1 MENMNYKLICT
12 DIDGTLLN
20 DEKKLPLRA
29 KQSLQAA
36 AEKGI
41 AIALV
46 SGRMPS
52 GVNLIEKELEI
63 PCIKVCNAGTCIFM
77 GENCIQAE
85 YLSNDTMRRLYRTIA
100 KPYQLPLWI
109 FRNQEWFV
117 TGWDI
122 YIEKETGFV
131 EYHPEI
137 VDAEELADQ
146 WDKEGKSPN
155 KLLFAAPSDIIQ
167 KICQEIEAQMD
178 PGIDTAKS
186 ADIFLEIFPKGV
198 SKGTALKQIC
208 EKLQIKPEETIAFGD
223 HELDIPLIE
232 TAGMGVAMGNSIPA
246 LKEKADLVTKSNN
259 EAGIADALENILE
272 KQGEK

>member
-1 MENMNYKLICT
+1 MKNMEYKLICT

-36 AEKGI
+36 VESGI

-52 GVNLIEKELEI
+52 GVNLVEKELGI
-63 PCIKVCNAGTCIFM
+63 SCIKVCNAGTCIFV
-77 GENCIQAE
+77 GETCMQAE
-85 YLSNDTMRRLYRTIA
+85 YLSNETMRRLYRTIA
-100 KPYQLPLWI
+100 KTYRIPLWI

-117 TGWDI
+117 TGWDD

-131 EYHPEI
+131 AYHPRI
-137 VDAEELADQ
+137 VDADALADQ
-146 WDKEGKSPN
+146 WDREGKSPN
-155 KLLFAAPSDIIQ
+155 KLLFAAPSEVIQ
-167 KICQEIEAQMD
+167 NICQEITVQKDME
-178 PGIDTAKS
+178 IDTAKS

-208 EKLQIKPEETIAFGD
+208 KLLRIQPEETIAFGD

-232 TAGMGVAMGNSIPA
+232 AAGIGVAMGNGISA
-246 LKEKADLVTKSNN
+246 LKEKADLITGTNN
-259 EAGIADALENILE
+259 EAGIADALEKILE
-272 KQGEK
+272 KAFL

>member
-1 MENMNYKLICT
+1 MKNMNYKLICT

-20 DEKKLPLRA
+20 DDKKLPVRA
-29 KQSLQAA
+29 KQSLKAA

-41 AIALV
+41 TIALV

-52 GVNLIEKELEI
+52 GVDLIEKELGI

-77 GENCIQAE
+77 GETCIQAE
-85 YLSNDTMRRLYRTIA
+85 YLSNDTMRNLNRTIA
-100 KPYQLPLWI
+100 KPHGLPLWI

-117 TGWDI
+117 TGWDT

-131 EYHPEI
+131 AYHPRI
-137 VDAEELADQ
+137 VDAEALADQ
-146 WDKEGKSPN
+146 WDQEGKAPN
-155 KLLFAAPSDIIQ
+155 KLLFAAPSEIIQ
-167 KICQEIEAQMD
+167 RIERKITAEKDTE
-178 PGIDTAKS
+178 IDTAKS

-208 EKLQIKPEETIAFGD
+208 KKLHIKAEETIAFGD

-232 TAGMGVAMGNSIPA
+232 AAGIGVAMGNGILS
-246 LKEKADLVTKSNN
+246 LKEKADFVTKTNN
-259 EAGIADALENILE
+259 EAGIADALEVILE
-272 KQGEK
+272 KGEV

>member
-1 MENMNYKLICT
+1 MKNMEYKLICT

-36 AEKGI
+36 VESGI

-52 GVNLIEKELEI
+52 GVNLVEKELGI
-63 PCIKVCNAGTCIFM
+63 SCIKVCNAGTCIFV
-77 GENCIQAE
+77 GETCMQAE
-85 YLSNDTMRRLYRTIA
+85 YLSNETMRRLYRTIA
-100 KPYQLPLWI
+100 KTYQIPLWI

-117 TGWDI
+117 TGWDD

-131 EYHPEI
+131 AYHKRI
-137 VDAEELADQ
+137 VDADALADQ
-146 WDKEGKSPN
+146 WDREGKSPN
-155 KLLFAAPSDIIQ
+155 KLLFAAPSEVIQ
-167 KICQEIEAQMD
+167 NICQEITVQKDME
-178 PGIDTAKS
+178 IDTAKS

-208 EKLQIKPEETIAFGD
+208 KLLRIQPEETIAFGD

-232 TAGMGVAMGNSIPA
+232 AAGMGVAMGNGISA
-246 LKEKADLVTKSNN
+246 LKEKADLITGTNN
-259 EAGIADALENILE
+259 EAGIADALEKILE
-272 KQGEK
+272 KAFL